1 MVSRTGKKRV
11 REVGA
16 TKRSTWEVI
25 RRVAHYIEPY
35 KWLAAG
41 TIGCAV
47 FSLAFAF
54 VYPKLTSYIID
65 EVITKQQLEQLPWV
79 MGCLLGAFFLR
90 EGFNS
95 LRILINNYFE
105 QHVIYDMRMD
115 VYRRLQHLPVQYYDQ
130 RASGDLMTR
139 VIEDVNNVERV
150 LIDGTEQGT
159 VAILSVV
166 GVLVFLFS
174 MNPLLAWVALIPVP
188 LLIGGALLYTLTAH
202 RRYRRQREAASAM
215 NALLMDNL
223 QGMRQ
228 IKAFC
233 RQEHEDQRFADRSEQ
248 LRQGSL
254 GIMKAWALYS
264 PSMALATSLG
274 TGLVFWIGGRLVI
287 EGSMSVGDL
296 VSFVLFLGLFYE
308 PIGRLHALNQM
319 MQGARA
325 AGERVFDILDAP
337 VECPGRREK
346 LCSPVKGEVEYR
358 GVSFAYG
365 EDRPVLD
372 HITFRAAPGE
382 MIALVGPTGA
392 GKSTIVNLLPA
403 FYEFSKGSILIDGQ
417 DIREI
422 QLASLRSQ
430 ISVVSQEPF
439 LFNGTVLENIQYGR
453 LEADFAEVEQA
464 AMAANCH
471 TFISQLP
478 DGYHAHVGER
488 GVKLSVGEKQR
499 ISIAR
504 ALLKNAPIL
513 ILDEATASVDTV
525 TERLIQEALDRL
537 MQGRTSF
544 VIAHRLST
552 IQQADQ
558 ILVLKSGKVVEQGT
572 HTQLISKAGLYANL
586 IRIQNVAMSESG
598 LQWDQAG
605 S

>member
-1 MVSRTGKKRV
+1 MVSRTGKTRV

-16 TKRSTWEVI
+16 TKRTTWEVI
-25 RRVAHYIEPY
+25 RRVAHYIKPY

-54 VYPKLTSYIID
+54 VYPKITSYIID
-65 EVITKQQLEQLPWV
+65 EVITKQKLEQLPWV
-79 MGCLLGAFFLR
+79 MGCLLGTFFLR

-115 VYRRLQHLPVQYYDQ
+115 VYRRLQHLPVHYYDQ

-159 VAILSVV
+159 VAILSIV
-166 GVLVFLFS
+166 GVLLFLFS
-174 MNPLLAWVALIPVP
+174 MNPVLAWVALIPVP
-188 LLIGGALLYTLTAH
+188 FLIGGALAYTLTAH
-202 RRYRRQREAASAM
+202 RRYRRHREASSAM

-223 QGMRQ
+223 QGIRQ

-233 RQEHEDQRFADRSEQ
+233 RQSHEDQRFADRSEQ

-264 PSMALATSLG
+264 PSMALATSMG
-274 TGLVFWIGGRLVI
+274 TGLVLWIGGRLVI

-296 VSFVLFLGLFYE
+296 VGFVLFLGLFYE

-325 AGERVFDILDAP
+325 AGERVFDILDAS
-337 VECPGRREK
+337 VESLDRKGEFPA
-346 LCSPVKGEVEYR
+346 PVKGEVVYKS
-358 GVSFAYG
+358 VHFSYG
-365 EDRPVLD
+365 EDRKVLED
-372 HITFRAAPGE
+372 ISFVAKPGE

-403 FYEFSKGSILIDGQ
+403 FYEFQSGSILIDGV
-417 DIREI
+417 DIR
-422 QLASLRSQ
+422 QLKLESLRNQ
-430 ISVVSQEPF
+430 ISLVSQEPF
-439 LFNGTVLENIQYGR
+439 LFSGTILENIQYGDLDAS
-453 LEADFAEVEQA
+453 LEAVVHA
-464 AMAANCH
+464 AKAANCH
-471 TFISQLP
+471 AFISALP
-478 DGYHAHVGER
+478 EGYDSHVGER

-504 ALLKNAPIL
+504 ALLKDAPIL

-525 TERLIQEALDRL
+525 TEKLIQEALERL
-537 MQGRTSF
+537 MEGRTSF

-552 IQQADQ
+552 IRHASQ
-558 ILVLKSGKVVEQGT
+558 ILVLKSGKVVEHGY
-572 HTQLISKAGLYANL
+572 HDELVVRGGIYARLTQ
-586 IRIQNVAMSESG
+586 IQNTFSVEARFEQLS
-598 LQWDQAG
+598 DC
-605 S
+605 

>member
-1 MVSRTGKKRV
+1 MTFSGKKRS
-11 REVGA
+11 RDTGA
-16 TKRSTWEVI
+16 TKRSTAEVVG
-25 RRVAHYIEPY
+25 RVLHYIRPY
-35 KWLAAG
+35 KWMAAG
-41 TIGCAV
+41 TIGCAIL
-47 FSLAFAF
+47 SLAFAF
-54 VYPKLTSYIID
+54 VYPKLTAYIID
-65 EVITKQQLEQLPWV
+65 EVISKQQLDQLPWV
-79 MGCLLGAFFLR
+79 MGSLIGAFVLR
-90 EGFNS
+90 EAFNC

-537 MQGRTSF
+537 MEGRTSF